1 MRFHQYVMLLC
12 RDQKFSRLQK
22 LTLNAILCR
31 FDSMVQK
38 FGQQL
43 KKIYSKVYGNLIY
56 IKIFPFA

>member
-1 MRFHQYVMLLC
+1 
-12 RDQKFSRLQK
+12 
-22 LTLNAILCR
+22 
-31 FDSMVQK
+31 MVQK